1 MPSPPK
7 PWEVNSGTAV
17 AATPVISSQQSNNM
31 TDTVTTTTSAVPT
44 VPNRPSTMG
53 TGMGMNS
60 MGTMGL
66 GSSYGGK
73 VLYYDGLNISKERS

>member
-1 MPSPPK
+1 
-7 PWEVNSGTAV
+7 
-17 AATPVISSQQSNNM
+17 M